1 MWNQKT
7 RALQN
12 SATSKKSRSSK
23 LVSQERNRIKVIWS
37 ICIRNTNICLLCF
50 QYICFPNLSNVA
62 YGLLTGFFQSQ
73 LHLNEAVSVGIMKL
87 VFISSLNHAVNS
99 SLLLCARQNIP
110 SNAASITR
118 TCNPSPNE
126 GILGIYDINV

>member
-12 SATSKKSRSSK
+12 SATSKKSQSSK
-23 LVSQERNRIKVIWS
+23 LASQEGNRIKVMWL

-50 QYICFPNLSNVA
+50 QYIHFPNLSNVA
-62 YGLLTGFFQSQ
+62 YSVLTGFFQSQ
-73 LHLNEAVSVGIMKL
+73 LHLNEAVNMGIMKL
-87 VFISSLNHAVNS
+87 VFIPSLSHAVNS
-99 SLLLCARQNIP
+99 SLLLCAHPNIP

-118 TCNPSPNE
+118 TCDPSLN
-126 GILGIYDINV
+126 GGDSGDL